1 MRPFDPKFA
10 RAIQP
15 VRSAIFIIAAFSS
28 VSAISLAVQAIYLAR
43 FIAEI
48 FVDKNQSAYSYL
60 IIAAIAWMVR
70 ILATSAQDAFARN
83 SGLKAVADTRS
94 LSLEK
99 ISRIPSRSLQIEQG
113 ALITLLTKGLNGI
126 EIYVARYLPQLV
138 ITAVVP
144 LILGAVVVSLDP
156 LAAIII
162 FVTIPLI
169 PLFMTLVG
177 WFTQDNVKRHWEEVT
192 RLSARILDLLNG
204 LPELKIF
211 NRAKVQAGVIKN
223 LSENQKTATMSVL
236 RLSFLSAFVLEL
248 LATISVALVAVAIG
262 LRLVEGHMQ
271 LAVGL
276 AVLMLAPE
284 IFLPLRMLGVHFHA
298 AVEGIE
304 AWEQVKTIIDTQ
316 EIERGAKSLENPKS
330 IAWKN
335 LEIHFNDRAI
345 SMPDGLLN
353 RGEIVVAKGVSGAGK
368 STMLE
373 MLAGFLPPDAGEI
386 KVQVD
391 EQVSN
396 YTDFSLTSWHQ
407 NITYVAGDSPLTS
420 GRLKDI
426 LLLGNPRKF
435 TDTELTSELSRLHI
449 EIELAREITDR
460 DQGIS
465 VGQRHRIALLRALL
479 RDPKFLFVDEPDASL
494 DQESINVVV
503 SVLSEV
509 SQSGSGVLIV
519 THSNSFDTVARR
531 IIEFERATI

>member
-15 VRSAIFIIAAFSS
+15 VRSAIFIIAVFAS

-60 IIAAIAWMVR
+60 MIAAIAWMVR

-94 LSLEK
+94 LALEK

-162 FVTIPLI
+162 LVTIPLI

-211 NRAKVQAGVIKN
+211 NRAKLQAGVIKN
-223 LSENQKTATMSVL
+223 LSENQKTATMRVL

-262 LRLVEGHMQ
+262 LRLVEGQMQ

-298 AVEGIE
+298 AVEGVE
-304 AWEQVKTIIDTQ
+304 AWEQVKAIIDTQ
-316 EIERGAKSLENPKS
+316 EIARGAESLQNPQC

-335 LEIHFNDRAI
+335 LEIHFKDRAI
-345 SMPDGLLN
+345 SMPDGVLN
-353 RGEIVVAKGVSGAGK
+353 RGEIVVAKGVSGVGK
-368 STMLE
+368 STLLE
-373 MLAGFLPPDAGEI
+373 MLAGFLPPESGEI
-386 KVQVD
+386 TVQVD
-391 EQVSN
+391 GVFRS
-396 YTDFSLTSWHQ
+396 YTNFSLTSWHE
-407 NITYVAGDSPLTS
+407 NVTYVAGDSPLTS
-420 GRLKDI
+420 GTLKDI
-426 LLLGNPRKF
+426 LLLGNSRIF
-435 TDTELTSELSRLHI
+435 TDTELTSKLSRLHI
-449 EIELAREITDR
+449 DIELAREITDR

-509 SQSGSGVLIV
+509 SQSGTGVLIV
-519 THSNSFDTVARR
+519 THSNSFNTVARR